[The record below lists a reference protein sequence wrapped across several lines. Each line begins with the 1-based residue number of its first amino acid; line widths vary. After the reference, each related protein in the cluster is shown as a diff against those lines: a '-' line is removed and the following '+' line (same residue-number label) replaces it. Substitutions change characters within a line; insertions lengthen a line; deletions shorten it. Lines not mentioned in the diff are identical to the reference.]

1 MVWKWQNLTR
11 YPPMGPTSLK
21 LARGLKG
28 LKRAPNSLIHT
39 GMGRSSSSE
48 SGRWGKPQGST
59 NSMCFT
65 LWGGKKIQ
73 KQTSEKKHSSVLC
86 DFTRK
91 MPIKYTFIVLNW
103 VLYAKYEASSI
114 EKKMPCFVINFK
126 RMNSG
131 FRNVEFLVSSQQVW
145 VEQMTSES
153 VHWVTHVH
161 HGDTKP
167 TLMEPW
173 CHKSL

>member
-1 MVWKWQNLTR
+1 
-11 YPPMGPTSLK
+11 MGPTSLK

-59 NSMCFT
+59 SSMCFT

-73 KQTSEKKHSSVLC
+73 KQTSEKNNIHQSFVIL
-86 DFTRK
+86 REE

-103 VLYAKYEASSI
+103 VLYATYEASSI
-114 EKKMPCFVINFK
+114 EKKMPRFVINFK

>member
-1 MVWKWQNLTR
+1 
-11 YPPMGPTSLK
+11 MGPTSLK

-28 LKRAPNSLIHT
+28 LNRAPKSLIHT

-65 LWGGKKIQ
+65 LWGGKKFKNKQVQ
-73 KQTSEKKHSSVLC
+73 KNIHQSFVILREKI
-86 DFTRK
+86 
-91 MPIKYTFIVLNW
+91 PIKYIFKVLNW
-103 VLYAKYEASSI
+103 DLYAKYEASSI
-114 EKKMPCFVINFK
+114 EKKKPCFVINFK

-131 FRNVEFLVSSQQVW
+131 FRNVEFLVTSQQVW
-145 VEQMTSES
+145 VEQITS
-153 VHWVTHVH
+153 VVRHVH
-161 HGDTKP
+161 HDDTKP
-167 TLMEPW
+167 TLMELW